1 MHNSPAHKPAN
12 QQRRSPGAGTGSF
25 SRFREFEDWDGDAAE
40 TVQDALLQHWDW
52 LSSMAELSIKIA
64 KQASDLAQVQHSAV
78 QKHPTL
84 HDVVALKEKSA
95 SRTTRPSTTSLVP
108 RWRLC

>member
-1 MHNSPAHKPAN
+1 MPTRAA
-12 QQRRSPGAGTGSF
+12 GAGTGSF
-25 SRFREFEDWDGDAAE
+25 SRFREFEDWDSDAAE

-84 HDVVALKEKSA
+84 HDVVVLEREICVAYDAFKYDI
-95 SRTTRPSTTSLVP
+95 TVP